1 ISNMKTNKKSILI
14 VEDDPEITRIYQDI
28 LGDRYELTMTDTTKK
43 AMNQMSK
50 KTFDLMILDIILPVE
65 SGEQFYERIKEMKK
79 FKNLK
84 VLVVTVLGNGCEFFR
99 NIDPSARCLPK
110 PFEIKE
116 LVKTIQ
122 SMIS

>member
-1 ISNMKTNKKSILI
+1 MKTNKKSILI
-14 VEDDPEITRIYQDI
+14 VEDDPEINRIYQDV
-28 LGDRYELTMTDTTKK
+28 LGDRYDLTITDTAKK
-43 AMNQMSK
+43 AMNQMNK

-65 SGEQFYERIKEMKK
+65 SGEQFYERIKDMKK

-99 NIDPSARCLPK
+99 NIYSSARCLPK